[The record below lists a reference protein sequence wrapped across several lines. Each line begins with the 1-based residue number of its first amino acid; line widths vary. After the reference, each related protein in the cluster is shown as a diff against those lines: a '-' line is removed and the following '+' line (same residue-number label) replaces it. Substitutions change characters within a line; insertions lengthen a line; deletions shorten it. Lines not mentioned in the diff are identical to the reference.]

1 MNEEEFKNL
10 LSAEYDESRG
20 SSFSSMI
27 RDFYNKKMQ
36 SIVIIVW
43 SFALVFVA
51 GAVVFGILFWKADET
66 KMLILYA
73 TLFLVCIHWIDLMKI
88 FAWQMIHR
96 NGLKREIKRLEIR
109 IAELSETVKNK

>member
-1 MNEEEFKNL
+1 MNEQEFKNL
-10 LSAEYDESRG
+10 LNDDYNESRENT
-20 SSFSSMI
+20 FSSMI

-36 SIVIIVW
+36 TIVIIVW

-51 GAVVFGILFWKADET
+51 GAVLCGILFWKASET

-73 TLFLVCIHWIDLMKI
+73 TLFLVCVHWIDLMKI

-96 NGLKREIKRLEIR
+96 NGIKREIKRLEIR
-109 IAELSETVKNK
+109 LAELSELFKEQ